1 MKEKTHE
8 MYKKFPKWSQLSS
21 VLATWLRCVIHVVV
35 GVIVIDLSSPL
46 RVESAPEYMLAESIQ
61 IIMVL
66 ASHSCPAAVSGFEVS
81 E

>member
-1 MKEKTHE
+1 
-8 MYKKFPKWSQLSS
+8 MYKKFPKLSQ
-21 VLATWLRCVIHVVV
+21 TWLRCVIHVVV

-46 RVESAPEYMLAESIQ
+46 RVESAPEYMLAESVQ

-66 ASHSCPAAVSGFEVS
+66 ASHSCPAAVSGFDVS

>member
-1 MKEKTHE
+1 M
-8 MYKKFPKWSQLSS
+8 
-21 VLATWLRCVIHVVV
+21 
-35 GVIVIDLSSPL
+35 IDLSSPL
-46 RVESAPEYMLAESIQ
+46 RVESAPEYMLAESVQ